1 MAEGKAPQDTGSG
14 QKIKMGENGMG
25 LFDFM
30 KGKKGTEIGAP
41 VKGEC
46 IPISKVA
53 DPTFAEEI
61 LGKGMAIMPVE
72 GKIYA
77 PADGVITT
85 VFPTGHAVG
94 MTTAEGVEILIHVGL
109 DTVQLKG
116 QFFTIVA
123 EADQKVK
130 KGDLLLEADL
140 EQISSAGYDTVTPV
154 VICNSTDFAE
164 IRCKTEGLVEVGEEV
179 ITCQK

>member
-1 MAEGKAPQDTGSG
+1 
-14 QKIKMGENGMG
+14 MG

-30 KGKKGTEIGAP
+30 KGKKGMEIGAP

-46 IPISKVA
+46 IPIGKVA

-61 LGKGMAIMPVE
+61 LGKGMAILPAE

-77 PADGVITT
+77 PADGVVTT

-94 MTTAEGVEILIHVGL
+94 MTTSEGVEILIHVGL

-154 VICNSTDFAE
+154 IICNSTIFL
-164 IRCKTEGLVEVGEEV
+164 KYNVKVKVSL
-179 ITCQK
+179 Q